1 LHLFGLAFV
10 CDDGSRTV
18 GEKMTTAETA
28 HGGVTQEKQI
38 VLVVDNDC
46 KKQFFTCIF
55 LQRLN
60 YHVFPV
66 KTAEEA
72 LAIMELTLPLLIITE
87 ISLLQ
92 MSGFELLKNV
102 KQTPRTQKVPVLIY
116 TDLKTPTHRKACELA
131 GCAGYLTQPADHN
144 QLYAAVQ
151 KATEAEPRSFV
162 RLPTFLDVIVE
173 GPTPSGV
180 GERRGQ
186 VTAISEH
193 GMYVSTPDPLPF
205 GTTVPFT
212 LFLDRSLAWGIRL
225 EGKVLHS
232 QFSGGPGMTPG
243 MAVQFTLIRPEDH
256 EAIRTFIG
264 KKLMEGIEV
273 TGKGPQTG

>member
-1 LHLFGLAFV
+1 
-10 CDDGSRTV
+10 
-18 GEKMTTAETA
+18 MTNAETA
-28 HGGVTQEKQI
+28 HAGVKQEKQI

-72 LAIMELTLPLLIITE
+72 LAILELTLPLLIITE

-102 KQTPRTQKVPVLIY
+102 KQNPRTRKVPVLIY

-151 KATEAEPRSFV
+151 KATEAEPRRFV

-173 GPTPSGV
+173 GQTPSGV
-180 GERRGQ
+180 GERKVQ

-193 GMYVSTPDPLPF
+193 GMYVSTPDPLPS

-212 LFLDRSLAWGIRL
+212 LFLDRSLAGASGL
-225 EGKVLHS
+225 KGKFCTASFQEGR
-232 QFSGGPGMTPG
+232 G
-243 MAVQFTLIRPEDH
+243 
-256 EAIRTFIG
+256 
-264 KKLMEGIEV
+264 
-273 TGKGPQTG
+273 

>member
-1 LHLFGLAFV
+1 
-10 CDDGSRTV
+10 
-18 GEKMTTAETA
+18 MTTAEIGPA
-28 HGGVTQEKQI
+28 EIKREKRI
-38 VLVVDNDC
+38 VLVVDGNC
-46 KKQFFTCIF
+46 TKQFFTSIF

-87 ISLLQ
+87 ISLLR

-102 KQTPRTQKVPVLIY
+102 KQNPRTQKVPVLIY
-116 TDLKTPTHRKACELA
+116 TELKTPTHRKACEQA
-131 GCAGYLTQPADHN
+131 GCAGYLTQPVDHN
-144 QLYAAVQ
+144 QLYAAIQ
-151 KATEAEPRSFV
+151 KATEAEPRRFV

-173 GPTPSGV
+173 GHTPSGG
-180 GERRGQ
+180 GERKVQ

-193 GMYVSTPDPLPF
+193 GMYVSTLDPLPF

-232 QFSGGPGMTPG
+232 RASGGPDMSPG

-256 EAIRTFIG
+256 EAIRTFIS
-264 KKLMEGIEV
+264 KKLMEGIEIA
-273 TGKGPQTG
+273 GKGPQK